1 MTNPFSVVGR
11 TNLSGVPEGLDG
23 LVLADLASG
32 TPVPIIHVAR
42 DDKRLALLADILAVF
57 SPDLQVLQFPAWDCL
72 PYDRVSPN
80 SDVASAR
87 VKALGELATRGEGE
101 GQNKAG
107 PLVILTTVNAILQR
121 VPPAGLFADTVF
133 RVCKGRTFD
142 LSAMTQFMTANGY
155 NRTSTVREPG
165 EYAIRGGIVD
175 IFPSGSEAPC
185 RLDLFGDEIDRLR
198 QFDPISQISESDI
211 NELVLQPVSELFLDE
226 VSIGRFRSGYR
237 DNFGG
242 IDNDPLYDSVSAGIK
257 ATGSEHWLPL
267 FYENLE
273 TIFDYVPRAAI
284 TFDHQAEDTIDAR
297 FQVISDF
304 YDARL
309 SFLEVSQAATVETA
323 PPYRPLPPD
332 QLYLTANEW
341 EKCVQERA
349 TGWFSPFSAPGL
361 APQAPGGII
370 KNVDVAGRRCQDFA
384 AARVDG
390 QSDDPTAPST
400 IFDAVR
406 DHITAQRRLGRRT
419 AIAAFTA
426 GSRDRL
432 ARVLEEHGLGNL
444 QPVNNWPE
452 FTKLPVTATGLLVL
466 GLEHGFSTDDITLI
480 AEPDILG
487 DRLDRPVQRRRRAE
501 AFIAD
506 AGELSVGD
514 FVVHIEHGIGK
525 YEGLETIV
533 AAKTPHD
540 CLRVAYNGGD
550 RLYVP
555 VENIEVLSRF
565 GSSDAVVSLDRLGGA
580 GWQSRKAKLKQRLR
594 EMADELIKIAALR
607 TLKPARKLLPDP
619 TLFDEF
625 CARFPYQ
632 ETDDQHTAID
642 DTIGDLSLGQPMDR
656 LVCGD
661 VGFGK
666 TEVALRAA
674 FVTVMA
680 GGQVAVI
687 VPTTLLCR
695 QHFASFVERFRGYPV
710 RIEQLSRL
718 ITPKSAAETRQ
729 ALAEGAVD
737 IVVGTHALL
746 SKAMQ
751 FKDLALL
758 IVDEEQ
764 HFGVAHKERLKQ
776 LRTDVHVLT
785 LTATPIPRTLQ
796 MALTGVKDLS
806 MIATPPVDRLAVR
819 TFVLPFDPVIIR
831 EAITRERFRGGQ
843 IFFVC
848 PRIRDLPEIEEQLR
862 ELLPDLRIAV
872 AHGQMSPSA
881 LEDVMNGFYDGKTE
895 ILLSTQIIESG
906 LDIPT
911 ANTLIIHRADMFGLA
926 QLYQLR
932 GRVGRSKVRAYCY
945 LTLPPRKSITEA
957 ASKRLEVMQS
967 LDTLG
972 AGFTLASHDLDIRGA
987 GNLLGEEQSGH
998 IREVGAELY
1007 QQMLEEAV
1015 ANARGLE
1022 HSEDTEWSPQ
1032 ITIGTPILIPE
1043 SYVMDL
1049 DLRLSLY
1056 RRLAGLDTP
1065 QAIEAFAAEMI
1076 DRFGPLP
1083 NEVENLL
1090 QVITIKHYC
1099 RHSDIEK
1106 LDAGP
1111 KGAVISF
1118 HNNSF
1123 ARPEALIQ
1131 FIQDE
1136 AGRVSLRPD
1145 HRLVVRRDWAAENT
1159 RLRGTRTLV
1168 SKLAELA
1175 RPA

>member
-1 MTNPFSVVGR
+1 MILNSNP
-11 TNLSGVPEGLDG
+11 LSKSGVSTLAGVPEGLDG
-23 LVLADLASG
+23 LVLAELAAT
-32 TPVPIIHVAR
+32 TPVPVIHVAR
-42 DDKRLALLADILAVF
+42 DDKRLALLAELLAVF
-57 SPDLQVLQFPAWDCL
+57 APDLSVLQFPAWDCL

-87 VKALGELATRGEGE
+87 VKALGNLAAREEGDV
-101 GQNKAG
+101 
-107 PLVILTTVNAILQR
+107 PLVVLTTVSAILQR
-121 VPPAGLFADTVF
+121 IPPAQQFVDTVF
-133 RVCKGRTFD
+133 RTQKGNSVD
-142 LSAMTQFMTANGY
+142 LNALTQFATANGY

-165 EYAIRGGIVD
+165 EYAIRGGIID
-175 IFPSGSEAPC
+175 IFPSGFEAPC
-185 RLDLFGDEIDRLR
+185 RLDLFGDEIERLR
-198 QFDPISQISESDI
+198 QFDPLTQLSESDVD
-211 NELVLQPVSELFLDE
+211 ELVLQPVSELFLDE
-226 VSIGRFRSGYR
+226 ASIGRFRTGYR
-237 DNFGG
+237 THFGG
-242 IDNDPLYDSVSAGIK
+242 LDNDPLYDSVSAGIK
-257 ATGSEHWLPL
+257 ATGCEHWLPL
-267 FYENLE
+267 FHDNLA
-273 TIFDYVPRAAI
+273 TLFDYLPRAVM
-284 TFDHQAEDTIDAR
+284 TFDHQVEETIDAR
-297 FQVISDF
+297 FQIISDF
-304 YDARL
+304 FDARL
-309 SFLEVSQAATVETA
+309 SFLEASKAATTETA

-332 QLYLTANEW
+332 QLYLTTDEW
-341 EKCVQERA
+341 ENYIHERA
-349 TGWFSPFSAPGL
+349 TGWFSPFSAPGP
-361 APQAPGGII
+361 AEGITSS
-370 KNVDVAGRRCQDFA
+370 VDIAGRRCQDFSA
-384 AARVDG
+384 IRVEAH
-390 QSDDPTAPST
+390 SDELTAPST

-406 DHITAQRRLGRRT
+406 DHITAERRQGRRT
-419 AIAAFTA
+419 AITAFTG

-432 ARVLEEHGLGNL
+432 SRVLQEHGLGNL
-444 QPVNNWPE
+444 QPVENWHE
-452 FTKLPVTATGLLVL
+452 LENLPITTTGLLVL
-466 GLEHGFSTDDITLI
+466 GLDHGFSTDNLTLI

-487 DRLDRPVQRRRRAE
+487 DRLDRPMQKRRRAD

-514 FVVHIEHGIGK
+514 YVVHIEHGIGK

-533 AAKTPHD
+533 AASTPHD
-540 CLRVAYNGGD
+540 CLRVSYNGGD
-550 RLYVP
+550 RLFVP
-555 VENIEVLSRF
+555 VENVEVLSRF
-565 GSSDAVVSLDRLGGA
+565 GSSDAAVSLDRLGGA

-607 TLKPARKLLPDP
+607 TLKPARKFTPDP
-619 TLFDEF
+619 TIFDEF

-632 ETDDQHTAID
+632 ETDDQFSAID
-642 DTIGDLSLGQPMDR
+642 DTIGDLAKGQPMDR

-674 FVTVMA
+674 FVTVMG

-695 QHFASFVERFRGYPV
+695 QHHASFVERFKDYPV

-718 ITPKSAAETRQ
+718 VTPKNAAATRSALE
-729 ALAEGAVD
+729 EGNVD
-737 IVVGTHALL
+737 IVIGTHALL
-746 SKAMQ
+746 SKSMK

-758 IVDEEQ
+758 VVDEEQ

-819 TFVLPFDPVIIR
+819 TFVLPYDPVIVR

-843 IFFVC
+843 IFYVC

-862 ELLPDLRIAV
+862 ELLPDVKIAV
-872 AHGQMSPSA
+872 AHGQMSPTA
-881 LEDVMNGFYDGKTE
+881 LEDVMNAFYDGKTE
-895 ILLSTQIIESG
+895 VLLSTQIIESG

-911 ANTLIIHRADMFGLA
+911 ANTLIIHRSDMFGLA

-932 GRVGRSKVRAYCY
+932 GRVGRSKIRAYCY
-945 LTLPPRKSITEA
+945 LTLPPRKSLTEA
-957 ASKRLEVMQS
+957 ASKRLEVLQS

-1022 HSEDTEWSPQ
+1022 SSTDMDWSPQ

-1043 SYVMDL
+1043 TYVEDL

-1056 RRLAGLDTP
+1056 RRLASLDTG

-1090 QVITIKHYC
+1090 QVIMIKQYC
-1099 RHSDIEK
+1099 RNAGIEK

-1111 KGAVISF
+1111 KGAVLSF
-1118 HNNSF
+1118 HNNTF

-1131 FIQDE
+1131 FLQSEPGKI
-1136 AGRVSLRPD
+1136 SLRPD
-1145 HRLVVRRDWAAENT
+1145 HRLVVRRDWGAEHT
-1159 RLRGTRTLV
+1159 RLRGTRSLV

-1175 RPA
+1175 HPA